1 MTEHRGAEQLRA
13 DGWHEYIDQG
23 FIGLAGPFFMKE
35 TPEGFRFCFPTES
48 KHHNRNGVVQ
58 GGALMTFSDR
68 ALGATARAVSG
79 ASRTATVQIDFQ
91 FVDAVQIG
99 ELVETSPGVVR
110 YTSNSFFLQT
120 TLMVAARPVAI
131 V

>member
-23 FIGLAGPFFMKE
+23 FIGLAGPVLMKE

-68 ALGATARAVSG
+68 ALGASERAVSG
-79 ASRTATVQIDFQ
+79 ASRTAPVRIAFH
-91 FVDAVQIG
+91 FVSAVHIG
-99 ELVETSPGVVR
+99 EPIGTSPRVVSP
-110 YTSNSFFLQT
+110 T
-120 TLMVAARPVAI
+120 RPPDLPK
-131 V
+131 